1 MWKPQPYLID
11 TVTWSAAAAAFP
23 SQFIF
28 FKEMPKPR
36 MMYTHTL
43 KRKGRYLNAEGN
55 SKGKRRKEIVSSRA
69 RTRVEREKKNGTRK
83 EIEWKVELL
92 IYLRLIRSHVVKRL
106 SLSRADYSLGC
117 GLSTFILARFLFV
130 PSAYILL
137 VFSFPLVIC
146 FSRRPATFTT
156 SAKSDSKLQASC
168 PSTARR
174 RSPTATRCWLRW
186 PSLQRSSTRSLSSA
200 RLTDTWKR

>member
-1 MWKPQPYLID
+1 MNDVYAHLEK
-11 TVTWSAAAAAFP
+11 
-23 SQFIF
+23 
-28 FKEMPKPR
+28 
-36 MMYTHTL
+36 
-43 KRKGRYLNAEGN
+43 
-55 SKGKRRKEIVSSRA
+55 KGKIFECRRKFERKATLRNRELARA
-69 RTRVEREKKNGTRK
+69 HAGREREKKNGTRK